1 MKEFMGVLLCG
12 LLLFLVL
19 VSSAVIV
26 MEQLIRWAKR

>member
-1 MKEFMGVLLCG
+1 MKEFMGVLLCW

-26 MEQLIRWAKR
+26 MEQLIRWSKR